1 MYEIKEIKKL
11 IINKLALIL
20 AQKRIKITQVAKD
33 TGLSRTTLTTLSQNK
48 SKRIDNETL
57 NSLCNYL
64 RISPN
69 TFFEYTPLDF
79 EIESSIDNITSK
91 IDPVDGIEEKN
102 GIVNLDL
109 LIKNFG
115 KKVDTLHYKGNITF
129 YIEKQEVL
137 SGKVLFE
144 NETTIQNNKN
154 KYLQDLNEIMKD
166 SFLVPEIKEKIDYV
180 VLQSIPE
187 AKTSEY
193 SLINEGEIDFSFN
206 L

>member
-1 MYEIKEIKKL
+1 MKKL
-11 IINKLALIL
+11 IINKLALIV

-115 KKVDTLHYKGNITF
+115 KKVDALHYIGIITF

>member
-1 MYEIKEIKKL
+1 M
-11 IINKLALIL
+11 L

-64 RISPN
+64 RITPN

-102 GIVNLDL
+102 GIVHLDL
-109 LIKNFG
+109 LIKSFG
-115 KKVDTLHYKGNITF
+115 KKVDILHYKGDITF
-129 YIEKQEVL
+129 YIEKKEVL

-154 KYLQDLNEIMKD
+154 RYLQDLNEIMKD

-180 VLQSIPE
+180 VLQAISE

>member
-1 MYEIKEIKKL
+1 MKKL

-64 RISPN
+64 RITPEI
-69 TFFEYTPLDF
+69 FFEYTPLDF

-115 KKVDTLHYKGNITF
+115 KKVDTLYYRGNITF

-154 KYLQDLNEIMKD
+154 KYLQDLNEIIKD
-166 SFLVPEIKEKIDYV
+166 SFLIPEIKEKIDYV

-187 AKTSEY
+187 VKTYEY

>member
-1 MYEIKEIKKL
+1 MKKL

-115 KKVDTLHYKGNITF
+115 KKVDTLHYKGIITF

>member
-1 MYEIKEIKKL
+1 MKKL

-115 KKVDTLHYKGNITF
+115 KKVDALHYKGIITF

>member
-1 MYEIKEIKKL
+1 MKKL

-115 KKVDTLHYKGNITF
+115 KKVDTLYYRGNITF

>member
-1 MYEIKEIKKL
+1 MKKL

-115 KKVDTLHYKGNITF
+115 KKVDALHYKGINTF

>member
-1 MYEIKEIKKL
+1 M
-11 IINKLALIL
+11 
-20 AQKRIKITQVAKD
+20 RVT
-33 TGLSRTTLTTLSQNK
+33 
-48 SKRIDNETL
+48 
-57 NSLCNYL
+57 
-64 RISPN
+64 PN

-91 IDPVDGIEEKN
+91 IDPEDGIEEKN
-102 GIVNLDL
+102 GTVNLAL

-115 KKVDTLHYKGNITF
+115 KEVCTLNYKGNIIF
-129 YIEKQEVL
+129 YIENNEVL

-144 NETTIQNNKN
+144 NETTIRNNKN

-166 SFLVPEIKEKIDYV
+166 SFLVPEIKEEIDDV

-193 SLINEGEIDFSFN
+193 SLVNEGEIDFSFN
-206 L
+206 I